1 MCFVIA
7 RNSDTVNPD
16 NAFLCGLLH
25 EVGKLYILTK
35 ARDFPKLMGDPES
48 LSTVLEQWYSSVG
61 KSIVEA
67 WGFSD
72 EIANS
77 LELEEHLIND
87 KTAAASLV
95 DVIYAA
101 KTILEIGDDEEL
113 AESDQDIVG
122 KLKVSAE
129 TLPAL
134 REAYD
139 MHAQSMR
146 QSVS

>member
-1 MCFVIA
+1 M
-7 RNSDTVNPD
+7 NPD

-35 ARDFPKLMGDPES
+35 ARDFPGLMGDPDS
-48 LSTVLEQWYSSVG
+48 LSVVLEQWYSSVG

-77 LELEEHLIND
+77 LDLEEHLIDD
-87 KTAAASLV
+87 KSAAASLV

-101 KTILEIGDDEEL
+101 KTILDTAEDEEFD
-113 AESDQDIVG
+113 AAHQDIVG

-129 TLPAL
+129 TLPAI
-134 REAYD
+134 RDAYD
-139 MHAQSMR
+139 LHAQSMR